1 MSEPPS
7 SDTGS
12 GRTANRRPIPILVY
26 HQIAPAPAKDAPF
39 RSLYVSPE
47 AFSRQ
52 MWWLRWLG
60 YKGLSMSQLQPY
72 LSGKQV
78 GKVVGITFDDGY
90 QNNLHNALP
99 ALVKNSF
106 SSTCYAV
113 SGLLGQTNLWDAAIG
128 ISQTPLMSA
137 SELRIWTAAGQ
148 EIGSHTREHIN
159 LLNADD
165 TASREDIALGKIEL
179 EAVLDQPVH
188 HFCYPFGQYD
198 ARHVAMARV
207 LGFLTATTTQRSR
220 CHSGLDLLQLPRV
233 PVLRSTTL
241 PVFWLKVATGYEDRR
256 K

>member
-1 MSEPPS
+1 
-7 SDTGS
+7 
-12 GRTANRRPIPILVY
+12 
-26 HQIAPAPAKDAPF
+26 
-39 RSLYVSPE
+39 
-47 AFSRQ
+47 

-128 ISQTPLMSA
+128 ISQTPLMNA

-159 LLNADD
+159 LLKADD
-165 TASREDIALGKIEL
+165 VASREDIALGKSEL

>member
-128 ISQTPLMSA
+128 ISQTPLMNA